1 MSGVTELQC
10 PRKQNLRIQRYKE
23 LQLHRTEREL
33 IMLTLKCIEPSKYLD
48 VHFYKHSEI
57 HRLNEPHNIVTIIT
71 VAPITLN
78 INILLSFPLQT
89 RLLVCF

>member
-1 MSGVTELQC
+1 MLLSCNVQET
-10 PRKQNLRIQRYKE
+10 RICGYKDTKDCSYIE
-23 LQLHRTEREL
+23 QREL
-33 IMLTLKCIEPSKYLD
+33 IMPTLKCIQPSKYLD

-71 VAPITLN
+71 VAPTTLK

-89 RLLVCF
+89 RLLICF